1 MIVQARNSI
10 FTKQKQMKKTNHPNQ
25 ILYNRRN
32 FVGLSAAFITGIATR
47 HLYASPLFTNV
58 ELQSIKQD
66 WHMHTYRAGGKPD
79 AIVADII
86 NTNEAYGLDLMGISE
101 HIDRPDQRPEFIEK
115 ITANRN
121 EADAVSTKKMKV
133 MIGTESS
140 MINPNLC
147 AVGHEIPNLLDYV
160 LVSCNHYHLKHVENP
175 KSKTAASYADHYLDM
190 LTGATE
196 LGYVDTIG
204 HPFYHQKL
212 VKKLGRNTLLKVL
225 KVYNEERLT
234 TVLKKSAEV
243 DMAFELNPRHADLAL
258 DWFKDL
264 IVEARLH
271 GTKFTLGT
279 DAHAIPSLGYPDQP
293 NRTCLDVLNDL
304 NLTKEDLKWK
314 SIKGVGIKY

>member
-1 MIVQARNSI
+1 
-10 FTKQKQMKKTNHPNQ
+10 MKKTNHQNQ
-25 ILYNRRN
+25 MLYSRRN
-32 FVGLSAAFITGIATR
+32 FIGLSAAFFTAVATR
-47 HLYASPLFTNV
+47 NIYASPLFSSS
-58 ELQSIKQD
+58 EMQSIKQD

-86 NTNEAYGLDLMGISE
+86 KTNEAYGLDLMGISE
-101 HIDRPDQRPEFIEK
+101 HIDRLDQRPEFIEK
-115 ITANRN
+115 VTANRN
-121 EADAVSTKKMKV
+121 EANAVSTNMKV

-147 AVGHEIPNLLDYV
+147 AVGDDIPELLDYV
-160 LVSCNHYHLKHVENP
+160 LVSCNHYHLQHVENP
-175 KSKTAASYADHYLDM
+175 KSKTAESYADHYLDM

-212 VKKLGRNTLLKVL
+212 AKKLGRDTLLKVL
-225 KVYNEERLT
+225 KVYNEERLIQ
-234 TVLKKSAEV
+234 VLKKSAEV
-243 DMAFELNPRHADLAL
+243 NMAYEINPRHADQAL

-279 DAHAIPSLGYPDQP
+279 DAHAIASLGYPDQP
-293 NRTCLDVLNDL
+293 NRTCLDVFNDL
-304 NLTKEDLKWK
+304 NLTKNDLKWK
-314 SIKGVGIKY
+314 SIKGIGIEY

>member
-1 MIVQARNSI
+1 MLHDKHSNKVLHS
-10 FTKQKQMKKTNHPNQ
+10 
-25 ILYNRRN
+25 RRN
-32 FVGLSAAFITGIATR
+32 FMGLSAALIAAIATR
-47 HLYASPLFTNV
+47 NLYASPFLTSS

-86 NTNEAYGLDLMGISE
+86 KTNEKYGLELMGISE
-101 HIDRPDQRPEFIEK
+101 HIDRVDQRPEFIEK
-115 ITANRN
+115 VNANRR
-121 EADAVSTKKMKV
+121 EANAVSTKMKV

-147 AVGHEIPNLLDYV
+147 AVGDEIPTILDYV

-175 KSKTAASYADHYLDM
+175 KSKTAESYADHYLDM
-190 LTGATE
+190 LMGATD

-204 HPFYHQKL
+204 HPFYHHKL
-212 VKKLGRNTLLKVL
+212 KSKLGQETLHKILKT
-225 KVYNEERLT
+225 YNEERLIQ
-234 TVLKKSAEV
+234 VLKKSAEV
-243 DMAFELNPRHADLAL
+243 NMAFEINPRHVDQEL

-279 DAHAIPSLGYPDQP
+279 DAHAIASLGYPDQP
-293 NRTCLDVLNDL
+293 GRTCLNVFNDL
-304 NLTKEDLKWK
+304 KLTKDDLKWK
-314 SIKGVGIKY
+314 SLKGIGIEY

>member
-1 MIVQARNSI
+1 
-10 FTKQKQMKKTNHPNQ
+10 MKRVNHSDQ
-25 ILYNRRN
+25 TLYSRRN
-32 FVGLSAAFITGIATR
+32 FVGLSAAFLATMATR
-47 HLYASPLFTNV
+47 NLYASPLFSNS
-58 ELQSIKQD
+58 EMHSIKQD

-86 NTNEAYGLDLMGISE
+86 KTNEAYGLDLMGISE
-101 HIDRPDQRPEFIEK
+101 HIDRLDQRPEFIEK
-115 ITANRN
+115 IRANRN
-121 EADAVSTKKMKV
+121 EANAVSTKMKV

-147 AVGHEIPNLLDYV
+147 SVGHEIPELLDYV
-160 LVSCNHYHLKHVENP
+160 LVSCNHYHLQHVENP
-175 KSKTAASYADHYLDM
+175 KSKTAQSYADHYLDM

-204 HPFYHQKL
+204 HPFYHQKIT
-212 VKKLGRNTLLKVL
+212 KKLGRDTLLKVL

-234 TVLKKSAEV
+234 TFLKKSAEV
-243 DMAFELNPRHADLAL
+243 NMAFELNPRHADLAL

-279 DAHAIPSLGYPDQP
+279 DAHAIASLGYPDQP
-293 NRTCLDVLNDL
+293 DRTCLDVFNDL

-314 SIKGVGIKY
+314 SIKGVGIAY

>member
-1 MIVQARNSI
+1 MREN
-10 FTKQKQMKKTNHPNQ
+10 NQ
-25 ILYNRRN
+25 TLYSRRN
-32 FVGLSAAFITGIATR
+32 FVGLSAAFLTAISTKG
-47 HLYASPLFTNV
+47 LYASPLFTNL
-58 ELQSIKQD
+58 EMQRIKQD

-86 NTNEAYGLDLMGISE
+86 KTNDAYGLDLMGISE
-101 HIDRPDQRPEFIEK
+101 HIDRLDQRPEFIEK
-115 ITANRN
+115 ITTNRKEAN
-121 EADAVSTKKMKV
+121 AVSTKMKV

-140 MINPNLC
+140 MINPKLC
-147 AVGHEIPNLLDYV
+147 AVGHEIPTLLDYV

-212 VKKLGRNTLLKVL
+212 AKKLGRDTLLKVL

-243 DMAFELNPRHADLAL
+243 NMAFELNPRHADLAI

-271 GTKFTLGT
+271 RTKFTLGT
-279 DAHAIPSLGYPDQP
+279 DAHAIASLGYPDQP
-293 NRTCLDVLNDL
+293 NRTCLDVFNEL
-304 NLTKEDLKWK
+304 NLTREDLKWK
-314 SIKGVGIKY
+314 SIKGVGIEY